1 MIVKIGDE
9 IDGCAVDTS
18 AGGRLRSLVLA
29 GRERLLVEPAAG
41 LEPSI
46 GWGCFLMAPFIGRVF
61 EGTVRWGG
69 RTAKLP
75 LNSGRQAIHGAVFDV
90 PWEVAAQTPQSVTLA
105 CAFDPARW
113 PFRGSMT
120 QRVAIVSGRL
130 TLEAEI
136 LAQEPMPAAIG
147 SHPWFRSDGAD
158 LRVGVQSNSVLRL
171 APDLIPTGELLPVD
185 GRTDL
190 HARPGLAGL
199 RLDDVFVSVT
209 SPVVV
214 DWPDLEL
221 TLAFEQPVR
230 AVVVYSHPQ
239 AVCVE
244 PATAWPDSI
253 RLAAAGRN
261 DTGLVSL
268 AAGERLRASTSWSW
282 TARLGAAFEGQRSSA
297 S

>member
-18 AGGRLRSLVLA
+18 AGGRLCSLVLA

-41 LEPSI
+41 AEPST
-46 GWGCFLMAPFIGRVF
+46 GWGCYVMAPFVGRVF
-61 EGTVRWGG
+61 EGTVHWGG
-69 RTAKLP
+69 RTATLP
-75 LNSGRQAIHGAVFDV
+75 LNNGRHAIHGAVFDV
-90 PWEVAAQTPQSVTLA
+90 PWEVAAQTPESVTLA

-120 QRVAIVSGRL
+120 QRVAIARGQM
-130 TLEAEI
+130 TLEVEI
-136 LAQEPMPAAIG
+136 LAEEPMPAAIG
-147 SHPWFRSDGAD
+147 WHPWLRSPGAN
-158 LRVGVQSNSVLRL
+158 LRVGVQSDSVLQL
-171 APDLIPTGELLPVD
+171 APDLIPTGELEPVD
-185 GRTDL
+185 ARTDL
-190 HARPGLAGL
+190 RARPSLVGH
-199 RLDDVFVSVT
+199 RLDDVFVAVR
-209 SPVVV
+209 SPIAV

-221 TLAFEQPVR
+221 TLAFEHPVQS
-230 AVVVYSHPQ
+230 VVVYAHPQ

-253 RLAAAGRN
+253 RLAATGRN

-282 TARLGAAFEGQRSSA
+282 VVRPGAA
-297 S
+297 